1 MAPRK
6 SAPTARRHGAHDY
19 GFRCDT
25 RTAASLQSTQQ
36 PRATCATGHN
46 NPSNS
51 RRIRSDPAVP
61 ALFLTNADD
70 AADRAALS
78 AATTRATPPA
88 AVLALDASPAL
99 PRVSAATARGLSH
112 AYGATAAVPIALGEH
127 AYAVHWR
134 VDAEPAA
141 DAHAYRFVVGPAT
154 GTLWLDPLA
163 EIEWLGDAAD
173 PAVPA
178 VIRAALLADLGAP
191 LAATLQAATRQRV
204 ELLPPAEPA
213 PAWHASPAA
222 LRFELR
228 RADGAWRCH
237 GALLFDA
244 PDALAVFFA
253 SAPAARPD
261 AAALYANLPVPLVF
275 EIGRT
280 ELTMAELADVVG
292 GDIIAIERW
301 HAHEQNLLC
310 VARVP
315 AAPAWEITGR
325 PSGSRLTVERIRE
338 MPLEPTRTDTPP
350 ATGAAHDASPA
361 DAPRALDG
369 LAVDLRFE
377 LPPTSM
383 PLGELSAL
391 QPGAVIELQQGINQS
406 VIHLVANGMLIGT
419 GHLIAVGQKLG
430 VRVVTLTQPAP
441 RER

>member
-1 MAPRK
+1 M
-6 SAPTARRHGAHDY
+6 
-19 GFRCDT
+19 
-25 RTAASLQSTQQ
+25 
-36 PRATCATGHN
+36 
-46 NPSNS
+46 
-51 RRIRSDPAVP
+51 
-61 ALFLTNADD
+61 TNADAD
-70 AADRAALS
+70 AVDRASPRAPALS
-78 AATTRATPPA
+78 AAGPA
-88 AVLALDASPAL
+88 AVPLDASPYL
-99 PRVSAATARGLSH
+99 PRLSAAAARGLSH
-112 AYGATAAVPIALGEH
+112 AYGATAAVPLTLGEH
-127 AYAVHWR
+127 AYEVRWR

-141 DAHAYRFVVGPAT
+141 DARAYRFVVGPAT
-154 GTLWLDPLA
+154 GTLWIDSAAEAAWLD
-163 EIEWLGDAAD
+163 DAAD

-178 VIRAALLADLGAP
+178 VIRAALLADLCAP

-204 ELLPPAEPA
+204 ELLPPPA
-213 PAWHASPAA
+213 LQPASPPLAPPGWRASPAA

-253 SAPAARPD
+253 AAPAALAD
-261 AAALYANLPVPLVF
+261 ARAAYANLPVPLVF

-280 ELTMAELADVVG
+280 ELTTAELADVVG

-301 HAHEQNLLC
+301 QAHEQNLLC
-310 VARVP
+310 VARLP

-325 PSGSRLTVERIRE
+325 PSGNRLTVERIRE
-338 MPLEPTRTDTPP
+338 MPLEPTRTDTAPV
-350 ATGAAHDASPA
+350 TTHDAPPA
-361 DAPRALDG
+361 DAPRTLDG

>member
-1 MAPRK
+1 M
-6 SAPTARRHGAHDY
+6 
-19 GFRCDT
+19 
-25 RTAASLQSTQQ
+25 
-36 PRATCATGHN
+36 
-46 NPSNS
+46 
-51 RRIRSDPAVP
+51 P

-88 AVLALDASPAL
+88 AVLPLDASPAL

-112 AYGATAAVPIALGEH
+112 AYGAPAAVPIALGEH
-127 AYAVHWR
+127 AYAVRWR

-163 EIEWLGDAAD
+163 ETEWLGDAAD

-253 SAPAARPD
+253 SAPAAPPD
-261 AAALYANLPVPLVF
+261 AAALYANLPVPLAF
-275 EIGRT
+275 ELGRT
-280 ELTMAELADVVG
+280 ALTAAELADVVA
-292 GDIIAIERW
+292 GDIIAIEHWR
-301 HAHEQNLLC
+301 AHEQDLLC
-310 VARVP
+310 VAYVR

-325 PSGSRLTVERIRE
+325 PADNRLTVQRIRE
-338 MPLEPTRTDTPP
+338 MPLEPPRTDS
-350 ATGAAHDASPA
+350 ASAAAPDAPPA

-383 PLGELSAL
+383 PLGELGTL
-391 QPGAVIELQQGINQS
+391 QPGAVIELPHGINQS

-419 GHLIAVGQKLG
+419 GQLIAVGQKLG
-430 VRVVTLTQPAP
+430 VRVVTLTPPTP

>member
-1 MAPRK
+1 M
-6 SAPTARRHGAHDY
+6 
-19 GFRCDT
+19 
-25 RTAASLQSTQQ
+25 
-36 PRATCATGHN
+36 
-46 NPSNS
+46 
-51 RRIRSDPAVP
+51 P

-70 AADRAALS
+70 AADRAAPS

-112 AYGATAAVPIALGEH
+112 AYGATAAVPIALGNE
-127 AYAVHWR
+127 AYAVRWR

-163 EIEWLGDAAD
+163 ETEWLGDAAD

-253 SAPAARPD
+253 SAPAAPPD
-261 AAALYANLPVPLVF
+261 AAALYANLPVPLAF
-275 EIGRT
+275 ELGRT
-280 ELTMAELADVVG
+280 ALTAAELADVVA
-292 GDIIAIERW
+292 GDIIAIEHWR
-301 HAHEQNLLC
+301 AHEQDLLC
-310 VARVP
+310 VAYVR

-325 PSGSRLTVERIRE
+325 PAGNRLTVQRIRE
-338 MPLEPTRTDTPP
+338 MPLEPPRTDS
-350 ATGAAHDASPA
+350 ASAAAPDAPPA
-361 DAPRALDG
+361 DAPRSLDG

-383 PLGELSAL
+383 PLGELGTL
-391 QPGAVIELQQGINQS
+391 QPGAVIELPHGINQS

-419 GHLIAVGQKLG
+419 GQLIAVGQKLG
-430 VRVVTLTQPAP
+430 VRVVTLTPPTP

>member
-1 MAPRK
+1 M
-6 SAPTARRHGAHDY
+6 
-19 GFRCDT
+19 
-25 RTAASLQSTQQ
+25 
-36 PRATCATGHN
+36 
-46 NPSNS
+46 
-51 RRIRSDPAVP
+51 P

-112 AYGATAAVPIALGEH
+112 AYGATAAVPIALGSE
-127 AYAVHWR
+127 AYAVRWR

-154 GTLWLDPLA
+154 GTLSLDPLA
-163 EIEWLGDAAD
+163 ETEWLGDAAD

-213 PAWHASPAA
+213 PGWHASPAA

-253 SAPAARPD
+253 TAPAAPPD
-261 AAALYANLPVPLVF
+261 AAALYANLPVPLAF
-275 EIGRT
+275 ELGRT
-280 ELTMAELADVVG
+280 ALTAAELADVVA
-292 GDIIAIERW
+292 GDIIAIEHWR
-301 HAHEQNLLC
+301 AHEQDLLC
-310 VARVP
+310 VAYVR

-325 PSGSRLTVERIRE
+325 PAGNRLTVQRIRE
-338 MPLEPTRTDTPP
+338 MPLEPPRTDS
-350 ATGAAHDASPA
+350 ASAAAPDAPPA
-361 DAPRALDG
+361 DAPRSLDG

-383 PLGELSAL
+383 PLGELGTL
-391 QPGAVIELQQGINQS
+391 QPGAVIELPHGINQS

-419 GHLIAVGQKLG
+419 GQLIAVGQKLG
-430 VRVVTLTQPAP
+430 VRVVTLTPPTP

>member
-1 MAPRK
+1 M
-6 SAPTARRHGAHDY
+6 
-19 GFRCDT
+19 
-25 RTAASLQSTQQ
+25 
-36 PRATCATGHN
+36 
-46 NPSNS
+46 
-51 RRIRSDPAVP
+51 
-61 ALFLTNADD
+61 FLTNADD

-88 AVLALDASPAL
+88 AVLPLDASPAL
-99 PRVSAATARGLSH
+99 PRVSAAAARGLSH
-112 AYGATAAVPIALGEH
+112 AYGATAAVPIALGNE
-127 AYAVHWR
+127 AYAVRWR

-163 EIEWLGDAAD
+163 ETEWLGDAAD

-222 LRFELR
+222 LRFELG

-253 SAPAARPD
+253 SAPAAPPD

-275 EIGRT
+275 ELGRT
-280 ELTMAELADVVG
+280 ALTAAELADVVA
-292 GDIIAIERW
+292 GDIIAIEHWR
-301 HAHEQNLLC
+301 AHEQDLLC
-310 VARVP
+310 VAYVR

-325 PSGSRLTVERIRE
+325 PAGNRLTVQRIRE
-338 MPLEPTRTDTPP
+338 MPLEPPRTDS
-350 ATGAAHDASPA
+350 ASAAAPDAPPA
-361 DAPRALDG
+361 DAPRSLDG

-383 PLGELSAL
+383 PLGELGTL
-391 QPGAVIELQQGINQS
+391 QPGAVIELSHGINQS
-406 VIHLVANGMLIGT
+406 VIHLVANGMPIGT
-419 GHLIAVGQKLG
+419 GQLIAVGQKLG
-430 VRVVTLTQPAP
+430 VRVVTLTPPTP

>member
-1 MAPRK
+1 M
-6 SAPTARRHGAHDY
+6 
-19 GFRCDT
+19 
-25 RTAASLQSTQQ
+25 
-36 PRATCATGHN
+36 
-46 NPSNS
+46 
-51 RRIRSDPAVP
+51 P

-88 AVLALDASPAL
+88 AVLPLDASPAL
-99 PRVSAATARGLSH
+99 PRVSAAAARGLSH
-112 AYGATAAVPIALGEH
+112 AYGATAAVPIALGNE
-127 AYAVHWR
+127 AYAVRWR

-163 EIEWLGDAAD
+163 ETEWLGDAAD

-253 SAPAARPD
+253 TAPAAPPD
-261 AAALYANLPVPLVF
+261 AAALYANLPVPLAF
-275 EIGRT
+275 ELGRT
-280 ELTMAELADVVG
+280 AVTAAELADVVA
-292 GDIIAIERW
+292 GDIIAIEHWR
-301 HAHEQNLLC
+301 AHEQDLLC
-310 VARVP
+310 VAYVR

-325 PSGSRLTVERIRE
+325 PAGNRLTVQRIRE
-338 MPLEPTRTDTPP
+338 MPLEPPRTDS
-350 ATGAAHDASPA
+350 ASAAAPDAPPA
-361 DAPRALDG
+361 DAPRSLDG

-383 PLGELSAL
+383 PLGELGTL
-391 QPGAVIELQQGINQS
+391 QPGAVIELSHGINQS
-406 VIHLVANGMLIGT
+406 VIHLVANGMLIGI
-419 GHLIAVGQKLG
+419 GQLIAVGQKLG
-430 VRVVTLTQPAP
+430 VRVVTLTPPTP

>member
-1 MAPRK
+1 M
-6 SAPTARRHGAHDY
+6 
-19 GFRCDT
+19 
-25 RTAASLQSTQQ
+25 
-36 PRATCATGHN
+36 
-46 NPSNS
+46 
-51 RRIRSDPAVP
+51 P

-70 AADRAALS
+70 AADRAAPS

-112 AYGATAAVPIALGEH
+112 AYGAPAAVPIALGEH
-127 AYAVHWR
+127 AYAVRWR

-163 EIEWLGDAAD
+163 ETEWLGDAAD

-253 SAPAARPD
+253 TAPAAPPD
-261 AAALYANLPVPLVF
+261 AAALYANLPVPLAF
-275 EIGRT
+275 ELGRT
-280 ELTMAELADVVG
+280 ALTAAELADVVA
-292 GDIIAIERW
+292 GDIIAIEHWR
-301 HAHEQNLLC
+301 AHEQDLLC
-310 VARVP
+310 VAYVR

-325 PSGSRLTVERIRE
+325 PAGNRLTVQRIRE
-338 MPLEPTRTDTPP
+338 MPLEPPRTDS
-350 ATGAAHDASPA
+350 ASAAAPDAPPA
-361 DAPRALDG
+361 DAPRSLDG

-383 PLGELSAL
+383 PLGELGTL
-391 QPGAVIELQQGINQS
+391 QPGAVIELSHGINQS

-419 GHLIAVGQKLG
+419 GQLIAVGQKLG
-430 VRVVTLTQPAP
+430 VRVVTLTPPTP

>member
-1 MAPRK
+1 M
-6 SAPTARRHGAHDY
+6 
-19 GFRCDT
+19 
-25 RTAASLQSTQQ
+25 
-36 PRATCATGHN
+36 
-46 NPSNS
+46 
-51 RRIRSDPAVP
+51 P

-88 AVLALDASPAL
+88 AVLPLDASPAL

-112 AYGATAAVPIALGEH
+112 AYGATAAVPIALGNE
-127 AYAVHWR
+127 AYAVRWR

-163 EIEWLGDAAD
+163 ETEWLGDAAD

-213 PAWHASPAA
+213 PAWHASPSA

-237 GALLFDA
+237 GALLFDG

-253 SAPAARPD
+253 SAPAAPPD
-261 AAALYANLPVPLVF
+261 AAALYANLPVPLAF
-275 EIGRT
+275 ELGRT
-280 ELTMAELADVVG
+280 ALTAAELADVVA
-292 GDIIAIERW
+292 GDIIAIEHWR
-301 HAHEQNLLC
+301 AHEQDLLC
-310 VARVP
+310 VAYVR

-325 PSGSRLTVERIRE
+325 PAGNRLTVQRIRE
-338 MPLEPTRTDTPP
+338 MPLEPPRTDS
-350 ATGAAHDASPA
+350 ASAAAPDAPPA
-361 DAPRALDG
+361 DAPRSLDG

-383 PLGELSAL
+383 PLGELGTL
-391 QPGAVIELQQGINQS
+391 QPGAVIELPHGINQS

-419 GHLIAVGQKLG
+419 GQLIAVGQKLG
-430 VRVVTLTQPAP
+430 VRVVTLTPPTP

>member
-1 MAPRK
+1 M
-6 SAPTARRHGAHDY
+6 
-19 GFRCDT
+19 
-25 RTAASLQSTQQ
+25 
-36 PRATCATGHN
+36 
-46 NPSNS
+46 
-51 RRIRSDPAVP
+51 P
-61 ALFLTNADD
+61 ALFLTNADAGD
-70 AADRAALS
+70 AASRALPAASAPS
-78 AATTRATPPA
+78 AAPPA
-88 AVLALDASPAL
+88 AVALDASPYL
-99 PRVSAATARGLSH
+99 PRLSAAAARGLSH
-112 AYGATAAVPIALGEH
+112 AYCAPGAVPVTLGEH
-127 AYAVHWR
+127 AYEARWR

-141 DAHAYRFVVGPAT
+141 DAHAYRFVVGPAA
-154 GTLWLDPLA
+154 GTLWIDPVA
-163 EIEWLGDAAD
+163 ETEWLGDAAD

-178 VIRAALLADLGAP
+178 VIRAALLADLCAP
-191 LAATLQAATRQRV
+191 LAAVLQAATRQRV
-204 ELLPPAEPA
+204 ELLPPPESA
-213 PAWHASPAA
+213 PAWRASPAA

-228 RADGAWRCH
+228 RADAAWRCH
-237 GALLFDA
+237 GALLFDT

-253 SAPAARPD
+253 ATPAAPADAR
-261 AAALYANLPVPLVF
+261 AAYANLPVPLVF

-280 ELTMAELADVVG
+280 ELTTAELADVVG

-301 HAHEQNLLC
+301 QAHEQNLLC
-310 VARVP
+310 VARLP

-325 PSGSRLTVERIRE
+325 PSGNRLTVERIRE
-338 MPLEPTRTDTPP
+338 MPLEPTRTDT
-350 ATGAAHDASPA
+350 ATATTHDAPPA
-361 DAPRALDG
+361 DAPRTLDG

>member
-1 MAPRK
+1 M
-6 SAPTARRHGAHDY
+6 
-19 GFRCDT
+19 
-25 RTAASLQSTQQ
+25 
-36 PRATCATGHN
+36 
-46 NPSNS
+46 
-51 RRIRSDPAVP
+51 P
-61 ALFLTNADD
+61 ALFLTNADA

-112 AYGATAAVPIALGEH
+112 AYGAPAAVPIALGEH
-127 AYAVHWR
+127 AYAVRWR

-163 EIEWLGDAAD
+163 ETEWLGDAAD

-253 SAPAARPD
+253 TAPAAPPD
-261 AAALYANLPVPLVF
+261 AAALYANLPVPLAF
-275 EIGRT
+275 ELGRT
-280 ELTMAELADVVG
+280 AVTAAELADVVA
-292 GDIIAIERW
+292 GDIIAIEHWR
-301 HAHEQNLLC
+301 AHEQDLLC
-310 VARVP
+310 VAYVR

-325 PSGSRLTVERIRE
+325 PAGNRLTVQRIRE
-338 MPLEPTRTDTPP
+338 MPLEPPRTDS
-350 ATGAAHDASPA
+350 ASAAAPDAPPA
-361 DAPRALDG
+361 DAPRSLDG

-383 PLGELSAL
+383 PLGELGTL
-391 QPGAVIELQQGINQS
+391 QPGAVIELPHGINQS

-419 GHLIAVGQKLG
+419 GQLIAVGQKLG
-430 VRVVTLTQPAP
+430 VRVVTLTPPTP

>member
-1 MAPRK
+1 M
-6 SAPTARRHGAHDY
+6 
-19 GFRCDT
+19 
-25 RTAASLQSTQQ
+25 
-36 PRATCATGHN
+36 
-46 NPSNS
+46 
-51 RRIRSDPAVP
+51 P

-70 AADRAALS
+70 AADRAAPS

-112 AYGATAAVPIALGEH
+112 AYGAPAAVPIALGEH
-127 AYAVHWR
+127 AYAVHWC

-163 EIEWLGDAAD
+163 ETEWLGDAAD

-237 GALLFDA
+237 GALLFDG

-253 SAPAARPD
+253 SAPAAPPD
-261 AAALYANLPVPLVF
+261 AAALYANLPVPLAF
-275 EIGRT
+275 ELGRT
-280 ELTMAELADVVG
+280 ALTAAELADVVA
-292 GDIIAIERW
+292 GDIIAIEHWR
-301 HAHEQNLLC
+301 AHEQDLLC
-310 VARVP
+310 VAYVR

-325 PSGSRLTVERIRE
+325 PAGNRLTVQRIRE
-338 MPLEPTRTDTPP
+338 MPLEPPRTDSASAAAPDAPP
-350 ATGAAHDASPA
+350 ADT
-361 DAPRALDG
+361 PRSLDG

-383 PLGELSAL
+383 PLGELGTL
-391 QPGAVIELQQGINQS
+391 QPGAVIELSHGINQS

-419 GHLIAVGQKLG
+419 GQLIAVGQKLG
-430 VRVVTLTQPAP
+430 VRVVTLTPPTP

>member
-1 MAPRK
+1 
-6 SAPTARRHGAHDY
+6 SA
-19 GFRCDT
+19 
-25 RTAASLQSTQQ
+25 
-36 PRATCATGHN
+36 
-46 NPSNS
+46 
-51 RRIRSDPAVP
+51 AVP
-61 ALFLTNADD
+61 
-70 AADRAALS
+70 
-78 AATTRATPPA
+78 
-88 AVLALDASPAL
+88 LDASPWL
-99 PRVSAATARGLSH
+99 PRVSAAAARGLSH
-112 AYGATAAVPIALGEH
+112 AYGATAAVPVTLGEH
-127 AYAVHWR
+127 AYEVRWR

-141 DAHAYRFVVGPAT
+141 DAHAYRFVIGPAA
-154 GTLWLDPLA
+154 GTLWIDPVA
-163 EIEWLGDAAD
+163 EDAWLGDAAD

-178 VIRAALLADLGAP
+178 VIRAALLADLAAP
-191 LAATLQAATRQRV
+191 LSAVLQAATRQRV
-204 ELLPPAEPA
+204 ELLPPPA
-213 PAWHASPAA
+213 SVPAWRTSPAA

-253 SAPAARPD
+253 TPATARPD
-261 AAALYANLPVPLVF
+261 TRAAYASLPVPLVF

-301 HAHEQNLLC
+301 RAHEQNLLC

-325 PSGSRLTVERIRE
+325 PSGNRLTVERIRE

-350 ATGAAHDASPA
+350 TTAQDASPD
-361 DAPRALDG
+361 DAPRSLDA

-377 LPPTSM
+377 LPPTSI
-383 PLGELSAL
+383 PLGELGAL

-430 VRVVTLTQPAP
+430 VRVATLTQPTP

>member
-6 SAPTARRHGAHDY
+6 SAPTARRHDAHDY
-19 GFRCDT
+19 GFRRDT

-88 AVLALDASPAL
+88 AVLPLDASPAL

-112 AYGATAAVPIALGEH
+112 AYGANAAVPIALGNE
-127 AYAVHWR
+127 AYAVRWR
-134 VDAEPAA
+134 VDAEPAS

-163 EIEWLGDAAD
+163 ETEWLGDAAD

-213 PAWHASPAA
+213 PAWAASPAA

-253 SAPAARPD
+253 SAPAAPPD

-280 ELTMAELADVVG
+280 ALTAAELADVVA
-292 GDIIAIERW
+292 GDIIAIEHWR
-301 HAHEQNLLC
+301 AHEQDLLC
-310 VARVP
+310 VAYVR

-325 PSGSRLTVERIRE
+325 PAGNRLTVQRIRE
-338 MPLEPTRTDTPP
+338 MPLEPPRTDS
-350 ATGAAHDASPA
+350 ASAAAPDAPPA
-361 DAPRALDG
+361 DAPRSLDG

-383 PLGELSAL
+383 PLGELGTL
-391 QPGAVIELQQGINQS
+391 QPGAVIELPHGINQS

-419 GHLIAVGQKLG
+419 GQLIAVGQKLG
-430 VRVVTLTQPAP
+430 VRVVTLTTPTP

>member
-1 MAPRK
+1 M
-6 SAPTARRHGAHDY
+6 H
-19 GFRCDT
+19 
-25 RTAASLQSTQQ
+25 
-36 PRATCATGHN
+36 
-46 NPSNS
+46 
-51 RRIRSDPAVP
+51 
-61 ALFLTNADD
+61 ALSLTNADADD
-70 AADRAALS
+70 AADRAS
-78 AATTRATPPA
+78 PPA
-88 AVLALDASPAL
+88 PAPSTAAAVPLDASPHL
-99 PRVSAATARGLSH
+99 PRLSAAAARGLSY
-112 AYGATAAVPIALGEH
+112 AYGATAAVPLTLGDH
-127 AYAVHWR
+127 AYEARWR

-141 DAHAYRFVVGPAT
+141 GAHAYRFIVGPAT
-154 GTLWLDPLA
+154 GTLWIDPAA
-163 EIEWLGDAAD
+163 EAEWLGDAAD

-191 LAATLQAATRQRV
+191 LSAALQAATRQRV
-204 ELLPPAEPA
+204 ELLPPPPSP
-213 PAWHASPAA
+213 PAWRAAPAA

-237 GALLFDA
+237 GAVLFDA

-253 SAPAARPD
+253 ERPAARPD
-261 AAALYANLPVPLVF
+261 ARAVYAGLPVPLVF

-280 ELTMAELADVVG
+280 DLTTAELADVVA
-292 GDIIAIERW
+292 GDIIAIEHWR
-301 HAHEQNLLC
+301 AHEQNLLC
-310 VARVP
+310 VARLP

-325 PSGSRLTVERIRE
+325 PSGNRLTVERIRE

-350 ATGAAHDASPA
+350 TLSP
-361 DAPRALDG
+361 DAPPHEAPRTLDA

-377 LPPTSM
+377 LPSTSM
-383 PLGELSAL
+383 PLGELAVL

>member
-1 MAPRK
+1 M
-6 SAPTARRHGAHDY
+6 
-19 GFRCDT
+19 
-25 RTAASLQSTQQ
+25 
-36 PRATCATGHN
+36 
-46 NPSNS
+46 
-51 RRIRSDPAVP
+51 P

-112 AYGATAAVPIALGEH
+112 AYGAPAAVPIALGEH
-127 AYAVHWR
+127 AYAVRWR
-134 VDAEPAA
+134 VDAEPAS

-163 EIEWLGDAAD
+163 ETEWLGDAAD

-253 SAPAARPD
+253 SAPAAPPD
-261 AAALYANLPVPLVF
+261 AAALYANLPVPLAF
-275 EIGRT
+275 ELGRT
-280 ELTMAELADVVG
+280 ALTAAELADVVA
-292 GDIIAIERW
+292 GDIIAIEHWR
-301 HAHEQNLLC
+301 AHEQDLLC
-310 VARVP
+310 VAYVR

-325 PSGSRLTVERIRE
+325 PAGNRLTVQRIRE
-338 MPLEPTRTDTPP
+338 MPLEPPRTDSASAAAPDAPP
-350 ATGAAHDASPA
+350 ADT
-361 DAPRALDG
+361 PRSLDG

-383 PLGELSAL
+383 PLGELGTL
-391 QPGAVIELQQGINQS
+391 QPGAVIELPHGINQS

-419 GHLIAVGQKLG
+419 GQLIAVGQKLG
-430 VRVVTLTQPAP
+430 VRVVTLTPPTP

>member
-1 MAPRK
+1 M
-6 SAPTARRHGAHDY
+6 
-19 GFRCDT
+19 
-25 RTAASLQSTQQ
+25 
-36 PRATCATGHN
+36 
-46 NPSNS
+46 
-51 RRIRSDPAVP
+51 P

-70 AADRAALS
+70 AADRAAPS

-112 AYGATAAVPIALGEH
+112 AYGAPAAVPIALGEH
-127 AYAVHWR
+127 AYAVRWC

-163 EIEWLGDAAD
+163 ETEWLGDAAD

-237 GALLFDA
+237 GALLFDG

-253 SAPAARPD
+253 SAPAAPPD
-261 AAALYANLPVPLVF
+261 AAALYANLPVPLAF
-275 EIGRT
+275 ELGRT
-280 ELTMAELADVVG
+280 ALTAAELADVVA
-292 GDIIAIERW
+292 GDIIAIEHWR
-301 HAHEQNLLC
+301 AHEQDLLC
-310 VARVP
+310 VAYVR

-325 PSGSRLTVERIRE
+325 PAGNRLTVQRIRE
-338 MPLEPTRTDTPP
+338 MPLEPPRTDSASAAAPDAPP
-350 ATGAAHDASPA
+350 ADT
-361 DAPRALDG
+361 PRSLDG

-383 PLGELSAL
+383 PLGELGTL
-391 QPGAVIELQQGINQS
+391 QPGAVIELPHGINQS

-419 GHLIAVGQKLG
+419 GQLIAVGQKLG
-430 VRVVTLTQPAP
+430 VRVVTLTPPTP

>member
-1 MAPRK
+1 M
-6 SAPTARRHGAHDY
+6 H
-19 GFRCDT
+19 
-25 RTAASLQSTQQ
+25 
-36 PRATCATGHN
+36 
-46 NPSNS
+46 
-51 RRIRSDPAVP
+51 
-61 ALFLTNADD
+61 ALPLTNADAGD
-70 AADRAALS
+70 AADRASPDAP
-78 AATTRATPPA
+78 APA
-88 AVLALDASPAL
+88 AAPRAVAALDASPHL
-99 PRVSAATARGLSH
+99 PRLSAAAARGLSH
-112 AYGATAAVPIALGEH
+112 AYGAPAAVPLTLGEH
-127 AYAVHWR
+127 AYDARWR

-154 GTLWLDPLA
+154 GTLWIDPLA
-163 EIEWLGDAAD
+163 ETEWLGEAAD

-178 VIRAALLADLGAP
+178 VIRAALLADLCAP
-191 LAATLQAATRQRV
+191 LAAALQAATRQRV
-204 ELLPPAEPA
+204 ELLPPPA
-213 PAWHASPAA
+213 SPPAWRATPSA

-228 RADGAWRCH
+228 RADGGWRCH

-253 SAPAARPD
+253 EPPAARPD
-261 AAALYANLPVPLVF
+261 AQAAYAALPVPLVF

-280 ELTMAELADVVG
+280 ALTTAELADVVA
-292 GDIIAIERW
+292 GDIIAIEHWR
-301 HAHEQNLLC
+301 AQDQNLLC
-310 VARVP
+310 VARLP
-315 AAPAWEITGR
+315 SAPAWEITGR
-325 PSGSRLTVERIRE
+325 PSGNRLTVERIRE

-350 ATGAAHDASPA
+350 ATSPAPVA
-361 DAPRALDG
+361 DAPPGAAPRPLDG

-383 PLGELSAL
+383 PLGELGTL

>member
-1 MAPRK
+1 M
-6 SAPTARRHGAHDY
+6 
-19 GFRCDT
+19 
-25 RTAASLQSTQQ
+25 
-36 PRATCATGHN
+36 
-46 NPSNS
+46 
-51 RRIRSDPAVP
+51 
-61 ALFLTNADD
+61 FLTNADD

-88 AVLALDASPAL
+88 AVLPLDASPAL

-112 AYGATAAVPIALGEH
+112 AYGAPAAVPIALGEH
-127 AYAVHWR
+127 AYAVRWR

-163 EIEWLGDAAD
+163 ETEWLGDAAD

-204 ELLPPAEPA
+204 ELLPPAEPP

-253 SAPAARPD
+253 SAPAAPPD
-261 AAALYANLPVPLVF
+261 AAALYANLPVPLAF
-275 EIGRT
+275 ELGRT
-280 ELTMAELADVVG
+280 ALTAAELADVVA
-292 GDIIAIERW
+292 GDIIAIEHWR
-301 HAHEQNLLC
+301 AHEQDLLC
-310 VARVP
+310 VAYVR

-325 PSGSRLTVERIRE
+325 PAGNRLTVQRIRK
-338 MPLEPTRTDTPP
+338 MPLEPPRTDSASAAAPDTP
-350 ATGAAHDASPA
+350 PA

-383 PLGELSAL
+383 PLGELGTL
-391 QPGAVIELQQGINQS
+391 QPGAVIELPHGINQS

-419 GHLIAVGQKLG
+419 GQLIAVGQKLG
-430 VRVVTLTQPAP
+430 VRVVTLTPPTP

>member
-1 MAPRK
+1 M
-6 SAPTARRHGAHDY
+6 
-19 GFRCDT
+19 
-25 RTAASLQSTQQ
+25 
-36 PRATCATGHN
+36 
-46 NPSNS
+46 
-51 RRIRSDPAVP
+51 P
-61 ALFLTNADD
+61 ALFLTNADA

-112 AYGATAAVPIALGEH
+112 AYGATGAVPIALGEH
-127 AYAVHWR
+127 AYAVRWR

-163 EIEWLGDAAD
+163 ETEWLGDAAD

-204 ELLPPAEPA
+204 ELLPPAGPA
-213 PAWHASPAA
+213 PAWRASPAA

-253 SAPAARPD
+253 SAPAAPPD
-261 AAALYANLPVPLVF
+261 VATLYANLPVPLAF
-275 EIGRT
+275 ELGRT
-280 ELTMAELADVVG
+280 ALTAAELADVVA
-292 GDIIAIERW
+292 GDIIAIEHWR
-301 HAHEQNLLC
+301 AHEQDLLC
-310 VARVP
+310 VAYVR

-325 PSGSRLTVERIRE
+325 PAGNRLTVQRIRE
-338 MPLEPTRTDTPP
+338 MPLEPPRTDS
-350 ATGAAHDASPA
+350 ASAAAPDAPPA
-361 DAPRALDG
+361 DAPRSLDG

-383 PLGELSAL
+383 PLGELGTL
-391 QPGAVIELQQGINQS
+391 QPGAVIELPHGINQS

-419 GHLIAVGQKLG
+419 GQLIAVGQKLG
-430 VRVVTLTQPAP
+430 VRVVTLTPP
-441 RER
+441 TTRER

>member
-1 MAPRK
+1 M
-6 SAPTARRHGAHDY
+6 
-19 GFRCDT
+19 
-25 RTAASLQSTQQ
+25 
-36 PRATCATGHN
+36 
-46 NPSNS
+46 
-51 RRIRSDPAVP
+51 P

-112 AYGATAAVPIALGEH
+112 AYGATAAVPIALGNE
-127 AYAVHWR
+127 AYAVRWR

-163 EIEWLGDAAD
+163 ETEWLGDAAD

-253 SAPAARPD
+253 SAPAAPPD
-261 AAALYANLPVPLVF
+261 AAALYANLPVPLAF
-275 EIGRT
+275 ELGRT
-280 ELTMAELADVVG
+280 ALTAAELADVVA
-292 GDIIAIERW
+292 GDIIAIEHWR
-301 HAHEQNLLC
+301 AHEQDLLC
-310 VARVP
+310 VAYVR

-325 PSGSRLTVERIRE
+325 PAGNRLTVQRIRE
-338 MPLEPTRTDTPP
+338 MPLEPPRTDS
-350 ATGAAHDASPA
+350 ASAAAPDAPPA

-383 PLGELSAL
+383 PLGELGTL
-391 QPGAVIELQQGINQS
+391 QPGAVIELPHGINQS

-419 GHLIAVGQKLG
+419 GQLIAVGQKLG
-430 VRVVTLTQPAP
+430 VRVVTLTPPTP

>member
-1 MAPRK
+1 M
-6 SAPTARRHGAHDY
+6 
-19 GFRCDT
+19 
-25 RTAASLQSTQQ
+25 
-36 PRATCATGHN
+36 
-46 NPSNS
+46 
-51 RRIRSDPAVP
+51 P

-88 AVLALDASPAL
+88 AVLPLDASPAL
-99 PRVSAATARGLSH
+99 PRVSAAAARGLSH
-112 AYGATAAVPIALGEH
+112 AYGATAAVPIALGNE
-127 AYAVHWR
+127 AYAVRWR

-163 EIEWLGDAAD
+163 ETEWLGDAAD

-253 SAPAARPD
+253 TAPAAPPD
-261 AAALYANLPVPLVF
+261 AAALYANLPVPLAF
-275 EIGRT
+275 ELGRT
-280 ELTMAELADVVG
+280 AVTAAELADVVA
-292 GDIIAIERW
+292 GDIIAIEHWR
-301 HAHEQNLLC
+301 AHEQDLLC
-310 VARVP
+310 VAYVR

-325 PSGSRLTVERIRE
+325 PAGNRLTVQRIRE
-338 MPLEPTRTDTPP
+338 MPLEPPRTDS
-350 ATGAAHDASPA
+350 ASAAAPDAPPA
-361 DAPRALDG
+361 DAPRSLDG

-383 PLGELSAL
+383 PLGELGTL
-391 QPGAVIELQQGINQS
+391 QPGAVIELPHGINQS

-419 GHLIAVGQKLG
+419 GQLIAVGQKLG
-430 VRVVTLTQPAP
+430 VRVVTLTPPTP

>member
-6 SAPTARRHGAHDY
+6 SAPTARRHDAHDY
-19 GFRCDT
+19 GFRRRT

-88 AVLALDASPAL
+88 AVLPLDASPAL

-127 AYAVHWR
+127 AYAVRWR

-163 EIEWLGDAAD
+163 ETEWLGDAAD

-213 PAWHASPAA
+213 PAWHASPSA

-253 SAPAARPD
+253 STPAAPPD
-261 AAALYANLPVPLVF
+261 AAALYANLPVPLAF
-275 EIGRT
+275 ELGRT
-280 ELTMAELADVVG
+280 ALTAAELADVVA
-292 GDIIAIERW
+292 GDIIAIEHWR
-301 HAHEQNLLC
+301 AHEQDLLC
-310 VARVP
+310 VAYVR

-325 PSGSRLTVERIRE
+325 PAGNRLTVQRIRE
-338 MPLEPTRTDTPP
+338 MPLEPPRTDSASAAAPDTP
-350 ATGAAHDASPA
+350 PA
-361 DAPRALDG
+361 DAPRSLDG

-383 PLGELSAL
+383 PLGELGTL
-391 QPGAVIELQQGINQS
+391 QPGAVIELPHGINQS

-419 GHLIAVGQKLG
+419 GQLIAVGQKLG
-430 VRVVTLTQPAP
+430 VRVVTLTPP
-441 RER
+441 TTRER

>member
-6 SAPTARRHGAHDY
+6 SAPTARRHDTHDY
-19 GFRCDT
+19 GFRRDT

-70 AADRAALS
+70 AADRAAPS

-112 AYGATAAVPIALGEH
+112 AYGAPAAVPIALGEH
-127 AYAVHWR
+127 AYAVRWR

-163 EIEWLGDAAD
+163 ETEWLGDAAD

-213 PAWHASPAA
+213 PAWHASPSA

-237 GALLFDA
+237 GALLFDG

-253 SAPAARPD
+253 SAPAAPPD
-261 AAALYANLPVPLVF
+261 AAALYANLPVPLAF
-275 EIGRT
+275 ELGRT
-280 ELTMAELADVVG
+280 ALTAAELADVVA
-292 GDIIAIERW
+292 GDIIAIEHWR
-301 HAHEQNLLC
+301 AHEQDLLC
-310 VARVP
+310 VAYVR

-325 PSGSRLTVERIRE
+325 PAGNRLTVQRIRE
-338 MPLEPTRTDTPP
+338 MPLEPPRTDS
-350 ATGAAHDASPA
+350 ASAAAPDAPPA
-361 DAPRALDG
+361 DAPRSLDG

-383 PLGELSAL
+383 PLRELGTL
-391 QPGAVIELQQGINQS
+391 QPGAVIELPHGINQS

-419 GHLIAVGQKLG
+419 GQLIAVGQKLG
-430 VRVVTLTQPAP
+430 VRVVTLTPPTP

>member
-1 MAPRK
+1 
-6 SAPTARRHGAHDY
+6 
-19 GFRCDT
+19 
-25 RTAASLQSTQQ
+25 
-36 PRATCATGHN
+36 
-46 NPSNS
+46 
-51 RRIRSDPAVP
+51 
-61 ALFLTNADD
+61 
-70 AADRAALS
+70 
-78 AATTRATPPA
+78 
-88 AVLALDASPAL
+88 
-99 PRVSAATARGLSH
+99 
-112 AYGATAAVPIALGEH
+112 
-127 AYAVHWR
+127 
-134 VDAEPAA
+134 
-141 DAHAYRFVVGPAT
+141 
-154 GTLWLDPLA
+154 
-163 EIEWLGDAAD
+163 
-173 PAVPA
+173 
-178 VIRAALLADLGAP
+178 
-191 LAATLQAATRQRV
+191 TLQAATRQRV

-253 SAPAARPD
+253 SAPAAPPD
-261 AAALYANLPVPLVF
+261 AAALYANLPVPLAF
-275 EIGRT
+275 ELGRT
-280 ELTMAELADVVG
+280 ALTAAELADVVA
-292 GDIIAIERW
+292 GDIIAIEHWR
-301 HAHEQNLLC
+301 AHEQDLLC
-310 VARVP
+310 VAYVR

-325 PSGSRLTVERIRE
+325 PAGNRLTVQRIRE
-338 MPLEPTRTDTPP
+338 MPLEPPRTDS
-350 ATGAAHDASPA
+350 ASAAAPDAPPA

-419 GHLIAVGQKLG
+419 GQLIAVGQKLG

>member
-1 MAPRK
+1 
-6 SAPTARRHGAHDY
+6 
-19 GFRCDT
+19 
-25 RTAASLQSTQQ
+25 
-36 PRATCATGHN
+36 
-46 NPSNS
+46 
-51 RRIRSDPAVP
+51 VP
-61 ALFLTNADD
+61 ALPLTNADAGD
-70 AADRAALS
+70 AANRA
-78 AATTRATPPA
+78 PPA
-88 AVLALDASPAL
+88 AAAPAAAAPALPRATAPAAVALDASPYL
-99 PRVSAATARGLSH
+99 PRLSAAAARGLSH
-112 AYGATAAVPIALGEH
+112 AYGATAAVPVTLGEH
-127 AYAVHWR
+127 AYEVRWR

-141 DAHAYRFVVGPAT
+141 DAHAYRFVVGPAA
-154 GTLWLDPLA
+154 GTLWIDPAA
-163 EIEWLGDAAD
+163 ESEWLGDAAD

-178 VIRAALLADLGAP
+178 VIRAALLADLAAP
-191 LAATLQAATRQRV
+191 LAAVLQAATRQRV
-204 ELLPPAEPA
+204 ELLPPPA
-213 PAWHASPAA
+213 SVSASHTAPAA

-253 SAPAARPD
+253 TPPAARPETR
-261 AAALYANLPVPLVF
+261 AAYASLPVPLVF

-280 ELTMAELADVVG
+280 ELTTAELADVVG

-301 HAHEQNLLC
+301 RAHEQNLLC
-310 VARVP
+310 VARLP

-325 PSGSRLTVERIRE
+325 PSGTRLTVERIRE
-338 MPLEPTRTDTPP
+338 MPLEPTRNDTPP
-350 ATGAAHDASPA
+350 ATASAHDAPPD
-361 DAPRALDG
+361 DAPRSLDG

-377 LPPTSM
+377 LPPTSI
-383 PLGELSAL
+383 PLGELGTL

>member
-1 MAPRK
+1 
-6 SAPTARRHGAHDY
+6 
-19 GFRCDT
+19 
-25 RTAASLQSTQQ
+25 
-36 PRATCATGHN
+36 
-46 NPSNS
+46 
-51 RRIRSDPAVP
+51 
-61 ALFLTNADD
+61 
-70 AADRAALS
+70 
-78 AATTRATPPA
+78 
-88 AVLALDASPAL
+88 
-99 PRVSAATARGLSH
+99 
-112 AYGATAAVPIALGEH
+112 
-127 AYAVHWR
+127 
-134 VDAEPAA
+134 
-141 DAHAYRFVVGPAT
+141 
-154 GTLWLDPLA
+154 
-163 EIEWLGDAAD
+163 AAD

-178 VIRAALLADLGAP
+178 VIRAALLADLCAP
-191 LAATLQAATRQRV
+191 LATVLQAATRQRV
-204 ELLPPAEPA
+204 ELLPPPGSV
-213 PAWHASPAA
+213 PAWRASPAA

-228 RADGAWRCH
+228 RADAAWRCH

-253 SAPAARPD
+253 AAPAAPADTR
-261 AAALYANLPVPLVF
+261 AAYANLPVPLVF

-280 ELTMAELADVVG
+280 ELTTAELADVVG

-301 HAHEQNLLC
+301 QAHEQNLLC
-310 VARVP
+310 VARLP

-325 PSGSRLTVERIRE
+325 PSGNRLTVERIRE
-338 MPLEPTRTDTPP
+338 MPLEPTRTDIAS
-350 ATGAAHDASPA
+350 ATTHDAPPA
-361 DAPRALDG
+361 DAPRPLDG

>member
-1 MAPRK
+1 M
-6 SAPTARRHGAHDY
+6 
-19 GFRCDT
+19 
-25 RTAASLQSTQQ
+25 
-36 PRATCATGHN
+36 
-46 NPSNS
+46 
-51 RRIRSDPAVP
+51 P

-88 AVLALDASPAL
+88 AVLPLDASPAL

-127 AYAVHWR
+127 AYAVRWR

-163 EIEWLGDAAD
+163 ETEWLGDAAD

-213 PAWHASPAA
+213 PAWHASPSA

-253 SAPAARPD
+253 STPAAPPD
-261 AAALYANLPVPLVF
+261 AAALYANLPVPLAF
-275 EIGRT
+275 ELGRT
-280 ELTMAELADVVG
+280 ALTAAELADVVA
-292 GDIIAIERW
+292 GDIIAIEHWR
-301 HAHEQNLLC
+301 AHEQDLLC
-310 VARVP
+310 VAYVR

-325 PSGSRLTVERIRE
+325 PAGNRLTVQRIRE
-338 MPLEPTRTDTPP
+338 MPLEPPRTDSASAAAPDTP
-350 ATGAAHDASPA
+350 PA
-361 DAPRALDG
+361 DAPRSLDG

-383 PLGELSAL
+383 PLGELGTL
-391 QPGAVIELQQGINQS
+391 QPGAVIELPHGINQS

-419 GHLIAVGQKLG
+419 GQLIAVGQKLG
-430 VRVVTLTQPAP
+430 VRVVTLTPP
-441 RER
+441 TTRER

>member
-1 MAPRK
+1 M
-6 SAPTARRHGAHDY
+6 
-19 GFRCDT
+19 
-25 RTAASLQSTQQ
+25 
-36 PRATCATGHN
+36 
-46 NPSNS
+46 
-51 RRIRSDPAVP
+51 P

-112 AYGATAAVPIALGEH
+112 AYGAPAAVPIALGEH
-127 AYAVHWR
+127 AYAVRWR
-134 VDAEPAA
+134 ADAEPAA

-163 EIEWLGDAAD
+163 ETEWLGDAAE

-213 PAWHASPAA
+213 PAWHASPSA

-253 SAPAARPD
+253 SAPAAPPD
-261 AAALYANLPVPLVF
+261 AAALYANLPVPLAF
-275 EIGRT
+275 ELGRT
-280 ELTMAELADVVG
+280 ALTAAELADVVA
-292 GDIIAIERW
+292 GDIIAIEHWR
-301 HAHEQNLLC
+301 AHEQDLLC
-310 VARVP
+310 VAYVR

-325 PSGSRLTVERIRE
+325 PAGNRLTVQRIRE
-338 MPLEPTRTDTPP
+338 MPLEPPRTDSASAAAPDTP
-350 ATGAAHDASPA
+350 PA

-383 PLGELSAL
+383 PLGELGTL
-391 QPGAVIELQQGINQS
+391 QPGAVIELPHGINQS

-419 GHLIAVGQKLG
+419 GQLIAVGQKLG
-430 VRVVTLTQPAP
+430 VRVVTLTPPTP

>member
-1 MAPRK
+1 M
-6 SAPTARRHGAHDY
+6 H
-19 GFRCDT
+19 
-25 RTAASLQSTQQ
+25 
-36 PRATCATGHN
+36 
-46 NPSNS
+46 
-51 RRIRSDPAVP
+51 
-61 ALFLTNADD
+61 ALSLTNADADD
-70 AADRAALS
+70 AADRAARHAS
-78 AATTRATPPA
+78 VPTAAAPA
-88 AVLALDASPAL
+88 AVALDASPYL
-99 PRVSAATARGLSH
+99 PRLSAAAARGLSH
-112 AYGATAAVPIALGEH
+112 AYGATAGVPLTLTLGEH
-127 AYAVHWR
+127 AYEVRWR

-154 GTLWLDPLA
+154 GTLWIDPVA
-163 EIEWLGDAAD
+163 EAEWLGDAAD

-204 ELLPPAEPA
+204 ELLPPSASLPPSQA
-213 PAWHASPAA
+213 SHASNASPSA
-222 LRFELR
+222 LRFALR

-237 GALLFDA
+237 GALLFDV

-253 SAPAARPD
+253 AAPAASPD
-261 AAALYANLPVPLVF
+261 ARAACANLPVPLVF

-280 ELTMAELADVVG
+280 ELTTAELADVVS

-301 HAHEQNLLC
+301 RAHDQNLLC
-310 VARVP
+310 VARLP
-315 AAPAWEITGR
+315 AVPAWEITGR
-325 PSGSRLTVERIRE
+325 PSGTRLTVERIRE

-350 ATGAAHDASPA
+350 ATSHDAPPA
-361 DAPRALDG
+361 EPPRPLDG

-383 PLGELSAL
+383 PLGELAAL

>member
-1 MAPRK
+1 M
-6 SAPTARRHGAHDY
+6 
-19 GFRCDT
+19 
-25 RTAASLQSTQQ
+25 
-36 PRATCATGHN
+36 
-46 NPSNS
+46 
-51 RRIRSDPAVP
+51 
-61 ALFLTNADD
+61 FLTNADD
-70 AADRAALS
+70 AADRAAPS

-112 AYGATAAVPIALGEH
+112 AYGAPAAVPIALGEH
-127 AYAVHWR
+127 AYAVRWR

-163 EIEWLGDAAD
+163 ETEWLGDAAD

-253 SAPAARPD
+253 SAPAAPPD

-275 EIGRT
+275 ELGRT
-280 ELTMAELADVVG
+280 ALTAAELADVVA
-292 GDIIAIERW
+292 GDIIAIEHWR
-301 HAHEQNLLC
+301 AHEQDLLC
-310 VARVP
+310 VAYVR

-325 PSGSRLTVERIRE
+325 PAGNRLTVQRIRE
-338 MPLEPTRTDTPP
+338 MPLEPPRTDS
-350 ATGAAHDASPA
+350 ASAAAPDAPPA
-361 DAPRALDG
+361 DAPRSLDG

-383 PLGELSAL
+383 PLGELGTL
-391 QPGAVIELQQGINQS
+391 QPGAVIELSHGINQS

-419 GHLIAVGQKLG
+419 GQLIAVGQKLG
-430 VRVVTLTQPAP
+430 VRVVTLTPPTP